1 MADFVAVL
9 KKTIDGLDEANAD
22 VRRKVYDKAR
32 TTIAA
37 KLGQISPPPPAA
49 VAERQKAA
57 LEDAIRQV
65 EAEYSAREAGNE
77 EPADDLEAIF
87 ASLSEPKP
95 GTAPKP
101 LEPMPPTRAAAPKPP
116 EQKPTVPNAAVPN
129 PAGPEPAALA
139 NRAPKNPMAAMPS
152 ALSGRPAPAVAPS
165 AAETPR
171 KPASSAPD
179 ADSFFVDPSD
189 EPFSG
194 EIAPPPRA
202 RRRGAGLLIALLI
215 LIVIAGAAYGAWF
228 KRADIATALGV
239 PLPEFARVTQPAAK
253 KVAVSKPAPAAKKPT
268 AAKATETMPAAPPP
282 AKNDAGKDKAADA
295 APPPATPTKFTQRLA
310 ADGTESNPGP
320 ASGETRVGEGTSV
333 AAATPAENGAPA
345 GQGASTAPAAGADNA
360 AVPVAQRAIFYEE
373 RTNTEQGSA
382 NTGTVVWSLVKESPG
397 GDLPP
402 EPAIRGEATI
412 PGKNLQLRITI
423 RRNGDKTL
431 PASHIVELI
440 FLTPDNFEG
449 GGIDSVLR
457 MAMKDSEQAPGSPVI
472 GIPAKIADGY
482 FLLALND
489 GKAEVET
496 NTTLLRRESWI
507 DIPVVYK
514 SGRRA
519 LMTLEKGVPGDKVFD
534 DVLNAWDQAPMGQDQ
549 TPAPADGADDNGGD
563 ASKPAADGTGG

>member
-1 MADFVAVL
+1 
-9 KKTIDGLDEANAD
+9 
-22 VRRKVYDKAR
+22 
-32 TTIAA
+32 
-37 KLGQISPPPPAA
+37 
-49 VAERQKAA
+49 
-57 LEDAIRQV
+57 
-65 EAEYSAREAGNE
+65 
-77 EPADDLEAIF
+77 
-87 ASLSEPKP
+87 
-95 GTAPKP
+95 
-101 LEPMPPTRAAAPKPP
+101 
-116 EQKPTVPNAAVPN
+116 
-129 PAGPEPAALA
+129 
-139 NRAPKNPMAAMPS
+139 
-152 ALSGRPAPAVAPS
+152 
-165 AAETPR
+165 
-171 KPASSAPD
+171 
-179 ADSFFVDPSD
+179 
-189 EPFSG
+189 
-194 EIAPPPRA
+194 
-202 RRRGAGLLIALLI
+202 LLIALLV
-215 LIVIAGAAYGAWF
+215 LLVLAGAAYGAWF

-239 PLPEFARVTQPAAK
+239 PLPEFARVTQPAPK
-253 KVAVSKPAPAAKKPT
+253 KAAVNKPAPTATKPAAKTAETKP
-268 AAKATETMPAAPPP
+268 AAAPP
-282 AKNDAGKDKAADA
+282 AKIDAGNDKAADA
-295 APPPATPTKFTQRLA
+295 ATPAPATPAKFTQRLA

-320 ASGETRVGEGTSV
+320 ASGETKVGEGTSV
-333 AAATPAENGAPA
+333 AAATPAENGAAA
-345 GQGASTAPAAGADNA
+345 GQGAATAPATGADKA

-440 FLTPDNFEG
+440 FLAPDNFEG

-534 DVLNAWDQAPMGQDQ
+534 DVLNAWEQTPIGQEE
-549 TPAPADGADDNGGD
+549 TPAPADGANDNGGD
-563 ASKPAADGTGG
+563 ANKPAAADGTGG